1 LEDGIRPSR
10 ASGPEKFPQLAR
22 KVLKENLEVLQDTF
36 ALLDEQLI
44 LEAVST
50 ILSSKQVFLMRLGT
64 SAPLVQDAYQR
75 FLRLQVPSS
84 ICSDPDILT
93 SIAVNARPD
102 DLLFCISCG
111 RADRE
116 IIGALESANKRMTP
130 TIILTSD
137 RGLAAAELADTVLIS
152 AVRRM
157 PQTTESVAESI
168 AQLVVIDV
176 ICAIL
181 ASRKKHGLNTETSA
195 TGCT

>member
-93 SIAVNARPD
+93 RIAVNARPD

-111 RADRE
+111 RADRK
-116 IIGALESANKRMTP
+116 L
-130 TIILTSD
+130 
-137 RGLAAAELADTVLIS
+137 
-152 AVRRM
+152 
-157 PQTTESVAESI
+157 
-168 AQLVVIDV
+168 
-176 ICAIL
+176 
-181 ASRKKHGLNTETSA
+181 
-195 TGCT
+195 